1 MDLIVKERK
10 RSSVVRAK
18 TARNGRGAGQAWTG
32 LRGTEAQGN
41 GGLNEVRTDFSPVY
55 RRPEVGE
62 RAGADPVAHQTPG
75 SMLPC
80 SACVA
85 SFLRPLYGPR
95 STSPSIVR
103 KEVGGLPAL
112 ILKQGPTFLI
122 LVLITVGVQVPS
134 HESGPT
140 TQQKAAGGRLCHP
153 EG

>member
-1 MDLIVKERK
+1 M
-10 RSSVVRAK
+10 
-18 TARNGRGAGQAWTG
+18 
-32 LRGTEAQGN
+32 
-41 GGLNEVRTDFSPVY
+41 
-55 RRPEVGE
+55 GE
-62 RAGADPVAHQTPG
+62 RAGVDPVVHQTPG

-122 LVLITVGVQVPS
+122 LVLITVGVQVPF

-140 TQQKAAGGRLCHP
+140 T
-153 EG
+153 